1 MKTEAGQVIAD
12 RLNKPMEFM
21 IVRRHTYDRC
31 YDTNTYSAS
40 CGTLCIIAYL

>member
-21 IVRRHTYDRC
+21 IVRPR
-31 YDTNTYSAS
+31 
-40 CGTLCIIAYL
+40 LLIL